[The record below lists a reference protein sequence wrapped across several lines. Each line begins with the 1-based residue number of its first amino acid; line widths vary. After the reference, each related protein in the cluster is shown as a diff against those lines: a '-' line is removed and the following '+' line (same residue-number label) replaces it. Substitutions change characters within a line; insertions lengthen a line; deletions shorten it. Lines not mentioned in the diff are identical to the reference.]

1 MKINDNNHIHEKQ
14 IHIFLFWAN
23 QSQHQSLT
31 AKSTPTRY
39 DRSPNSHQLM
49 FDYCLSSNIPRSLS
63 CEPGR
68 PARDVGQA
76 KRTRAFPIFV
86 MGCSCSLP
94 ARCIMCA
101 MCWNPMQTSGLLIHW
116 HAVSSGSFDLV
127 ASFNLLYNL
136 TPALRLF
143 RAHLWTTILF
153 LPAYMYGMAAF
164 LLL

>member
-1 MKINDNNHIHEKQ
+1 MMVMMFIMTMILIMIMIMIIMIIILIILIILIMIIIIIIIIIITMKINDNNHIHEKQ

-101 MCWNPMQTSGLLIHW
+101 MCWNPMQTSGLLIH
-116 HAVSSGSFDLV
+116 
-127 ASFNLLYNL
+127 
-136 TPALRLF
+136 
-143 RAHLWTTILF
+143 
-153 LPAYMYGMAAF
+153 
-164 LLL
+164 